1 VRHTRRGRTLL
12 AAGIMA
18 WAAPAVAQRAPRVDP
33 SPAEIAISMGDLDG
47 AEDALYE
54 AVRRAPREPSAR
66 GALGAF
72 LAARGRSRIGATLLE
87 EAVEFGGDSGAVHR
101 RLSDVWRWAGE
112 YGRAGILRASG
123 LSQGERDAL
132 VRAGTAEPGGAPTAT
147 VPMEP
152 NDLAGLGRITLVI
165 GSEAVPADITLQ
177 AEGLT
182 LPATTALLAAV
193 EPVGASGDTT
203 FAVARQ
209 LTIGSVAL
217 GATPVMLVPAQRAA
231 RIGLDVLA
239 RVSPTFD
246 HAARTLTVRTGRAPD
261 GGEAWPLYLTFPGV
275 SAVAEAGAPPVALH
289 SAAGR
294 AAIRGRRWTLD
305 LDRGVIRVAR

>member
-1 VRHTRRGRTLL
+1 MRRFPRAGTVLAVVCVAYATRV
-12 AAGIMA
+12 A
-18 WAAPAVAQRAPRVDP
+18 AQRAPRVDP
-33 SPAEIAISMGDLDG
+33 SPAEIAISTGDLDG

-72 LAARGRSRIGATLLE
+72 MAARGRLRIGATLLE
-87 EAVEFGGDSGAVHR
+87 EAVEFGGDSGAVQR
-101 RLSDVWRWAGE
+101 RLSGVWRWAGE
-112 YGRAGILRASG
+112 YGRAGALRASG

-132 VRAGTAEPGGAPTAT
+132 VRAGAAEVGGAATAT
-147 VPMEP
+147 VPLEP
-152 NDLAGLGRITLVI
+152 NDLAGLGRISLVV
-165 GSEAVPADITLQ
+165 GTDAVPADIAPQ
-177 AEGLT
+177 AEGVL
-182 LPATTALLAAV
+182 LPATPALMAAV

-203 FAVARQ
+203 FAVARD
-209 LTIGSVAL
+209 LKIGGVSL

-246 HAARTLTVRTGRAPD
+246 HAARTLTVRTGRAPE
-261 GGEAWPLYLTFPGV
+261 GGEAWPLLLAFPGV
-275 SAVAEAGAPPVALH
+275 SVVVEPGLPPVALH
-289 SAAGR
+289 APAGR